1 MQATATHSSEKNHR
15 PRKMIWSARVL
26 IVLAALFMLLDGAM
40 KIIKP
45 PQVLG
50 ANVRLAYPVSA
61 LSGIGIVLI
70 ACTLIYLIPRTS
82 MLGAVLLT
90 GYLGGAVAS
99 NIRAGSG
106 WVETIFP
113 VLFAVL
119 IWAGVGLR
127 DRRLQTLLTAK
138 HSACIPEH

>member
-1 MQATATHSSEKNHR
+1 
-15 PRKMIWSARVL
+15 
-26 IVLAALFMLLDGAM
+26 MLLDGVM
-40 KIIKP
+40 KIVKP
-45 PQVLG
+45 PQVLE

-61 LSGIGIVLI
+61 LSGIGIALI

-99 NIRAGSG
+99 NVRAGSG
-106 WVETIFP
+106 WFETIFP

-119 IWAGVGLR
+119 VWAGLGLR

-138 HSACIPEH
+138 DGAFIPEH